1 MKLTVV
7 LSPASDRGYTVVCPA
22 LPGAVTE
29 GDTLDEALQNMKE
42 AAESWLMAW
51 LEDGHAL
58 PEETPAMI
66 QAEIDQCI
74 SDREEEGLPPL
85 IETSEIEV
93 ADPEVLAQ
101 RAILDEE
108 ALLDYARDEG
118 LIDDDDERTLKPCTV
133 RAIIRHTGLS
143 MEEFLD
149 LLDGDDE

>member
-1 MKLTVV
+1 MAENALNTRSPAAMKLTVV

-93 ADPEVLAQ
+93 ADPEGAGP
-101 RAILDEE
+101 
-108 ALLDYARDEG
+108 ARHPGRGGVAG
-118 LIDDDDERTLKPCTV
+118 LRQ
-133 RAIIRHTGLS
+133 G
-143 MEEFLD
+143 
-149 LLDGDDE
+149 